1 MLDEQATDE
10 TSALVNEATVTP
22 EVAEELAGESS
33 NPKLEAGSQTIAQN
47 VSSMAA
53 SVDDTSVTAVEV
65 VEELTEEEAAER
77 HRLEL
82 KVERAFCQAGVALRE
97 LRDRRLYRSTHKNFE
112 EYCQDRFGFNRIS
125 AHNRIAAVEV
135 FENLF
140 TIGEQIPLPTNERQ
154 VRPLTK
160 LKADEQRSC
169 WKEAVEAA
177 GGKVPCGRIV
187 KDIMERRKERDI
199 TPPPIPFQEGD
210 VVMIR
215 GMGNP
220 DLRKYNGRWARALRI
235 NEYTITVAVD
245 GLDVPVKSQFLEPI
259 DPKYWAEIK
268 TVNERITRLQQMC
281 NLDPMD
287 DAALEVLRRRT
298 CFTQRQ
304 MLLLERMEQDYAL
317 FVSGV

>member
-1 MLDEQATDE
+1 MTAFLRH
-10 TSALVNEATVTP
+10 SALSMSSWLSQLKAQLVRDAISVVLEAQKKGAVP
-22 EVAEELAGESS
+22 AEELAGESS
-33 NPKLEAGSQTIAQN
+33 DSKLEAESQTIAQN

-169 WKEAVEAA
+169 WKEA
-177 GGKVPCGRIV
+177 K
-187 KDIMERRKERDI
+187 KE
-199 TPPPIPFQEGD
+199 T
-210 VVMIR
+210 
-215 GMGNP
+215 
-220 DLRKYNGRWARALRI
+220 W
-235 NEYTITVAVD
+235 
-245 GLDVPVKSQFLEPI
+245 
-259 DPKYWAEIK
+259 
-268 TVNERITRLQQMC
+268 
-281 NLDPMD
+281 
-287 DAALEVLRRRT
+287 
-298 CFTQRQ
+298 
-304 MLLLERMEQDYAL
+304 
-317 FVSGV
+317 